1 MSLPKG
7 YEWEIRTLE
16 NGQVN
21 TYAVDEEGDEM
32 YHLVDEGLLRHY
44 EGGFIA
50 WVRDRAQAE
59 LILRAIL
66 APHTLEVKGEDNV
79 GK

>member
-7 YEWEIRTLE
+7 YEWELCTLE
-16 NGQVN
+16 NDQVN
-21 TYAVDEEGDEM
+21 AYVIDEEGDER
-32 YHLVDEGLLRHY
+32 YTLIDEWELRHF
-44 EGGFIA
+44 EGGHIA

-66 APHTLEVKGEDNV
+66 APESLEVKDGMR
-79 GK
+79 

>member
-7 YEWEIRTLE
+7 YEWQLHTLE
-16 NGQVN
+16 NDQVN
-21 TYAVDEEGDEM
+21 AYVIDEEGDEM
-32 YHLVDEGLLRHY
+32 YHLVDEGELRHY

-59 LILRAIL
+59 LIVRAIL
-66 APHTLEVKGEDNV
+66 APHTLAVKDG
-79 GK
+79 

>member
-7 YEWEIRTLE
+7 YQWEFSTFG
-16 NGQVN
+16 NDQVN
-21 TYAVDEEGDEM
+21 AYVIDEEGDEM
-32 YHLVDEGLLRHY
+32 YHLVDEGELRHY

-66 APHTLEVKGEDNV
+66 APESLEVKDGMR
-79 GK
+79 